1 MGVECQKASQAQVSA
16 RLCRLGRV
24 PRDQLPPYLAMAADL
39 RSRIERGELQPGE
52 QVPSLDRLAR
62 EYDVSRATAQK
73 ALRVLRDE
81 GTVET
86 RPRWGTFVAERS

>member
-1 MGVECQKASQAQVSA
+1 
-16 RLCRLGRV
+16 V

-86 RPRWGTFVAERS
+86 RPRWGTFVAERP

>member
-1 MGVECQKASQAQVSA
+1 
-16 RLCRLGRV
+16 
-24 PRDQLPPYLAMAADL
+24 MAADL

-52 QVPSLDRLAR
+52 QVPSLDQLAR

-81 GTVET
+81 GT
-86 RPRWGTFVAERS
+86 FVAERS

>member
-1 MGVECQKASQAQVSA
+1 
-16 RLCRLGRV
+16 
-24 PRDQLPPYLAMAADL
+24 MAADL

-52 QVPSLDRLAR
+52 QVPSLDQLAR

-81 GTVET
+81 GTVQT
-86 RPRWGTFVAERS
+86 RARWGTFVAERP